1 MSRLKKVNNIFWI
14 CKRREDI
21 WQTTAPKIKEIGK
34 YRKSEITYTE
44 TQEQKPL
51 WESELEQEYLNYNA

>member
-1 MSRLKKVNNIFWI
+1 MSRLKKVNIFWI

-21 WQTTAPKIKEIGK
+21 GQTTAHKIKEIGK
-34 YRKSEITYTE
+34 FRKSEITDTE